1 MRYVVYALIALIWIL
16 VILNNTGA
24 LRVMVGWFDA

>member
-1 MRYVVYALIALIWIL
+1 MRYFVFGMIALIWIL

-24 LRVMVGWFDA
+24 LRVMVGWFA